1 MLENKMKPP
10 AHKFKHEN
18 KVPVRQQYE
27 TAETNLIRHSH
38 SWKSWDHFCLEL
50 LCHPVTTALVWKG
63 GTDMKRETDS
73 WGDFYLR
80 LLSQAQLLWKY
91 QSTLR
96 HTAVPLIYCTM
107 CCQSSNGN
115 ITATLFKSH
124 IQYLLFSQLQLER
137 NVNKPYKPCRA
148 LILCHCA
155 AGLNLDYVRNT
166 QERVKPA
173 ALKSVLSH
181 LLYSTFNNPPSLK
194 ASAIFTCSNLWYS
207 FILFYYLYLFHPCM
221 QYLHE
226 H

>member
-1 MLENKMKPP
+1 M
-10 AHKFKHEN
+10 
-18 KVPVRQQYE
+18 
-27 TAETNLIRHSH
+27 
-38 SWKSWDHFCLEL
+38 KSWGHFCSEL
-50 LCHPVTTALVWKG
+50 LCHLVTTALVWKG
-63 GTDMKRETDS
+63 GTDTKRETDS

-124 IQYLLFSQLQLER
+124 IQYLLFSRLQLDR
-137 NVNKPYKPCRA
+137 NVNKPYKPSRA
-148 LILCHCA
+148 LTQCHCA

-194 ASAIFTCSNLWYS
+194 PSAIFIFTCFHLWYLVIHS
-207 FILFYYLYLFHPCM
+207 FILFYYLAISVSPMHAAFAWTLGGV
-221 QYLHE
+221 
-226 H
+226 

>member
-1 MLENKMKPP
+1 MCENEMKHPML
-10 AHKFKHEN
+10 KFKHEN
-18 KVPVRQQYE
+18 KVPACQQYE

-38 SWKSWDHFCLEL
+38 SWEIWDHFCSEL
-50 LCHPVTTALVWKG
+50 LCHPVTTALVRKG

-137 NVNKPYKPCRA
+137 NVNKPCKPCGA
-148 LILCHCA
+148 LTPCHCA

-173 ALKSVLSH
+173 ASKSVLSH

-194 ASAIFTCSNLWYS
+194 ALVIFTYSHLCYLVIHS
-207 FILFYYLYLFHPCM
+207 FIIYLNQFHPCI
-221 QYLHE
+221 QY
-226 H
+226 

>member
-1 MLENKMKPP
+1 MKKLGPFLLRAP
-10 AHKFKHEN
+10 
-18 KVPVRQQYE
+18 
-27 TAETNLIRHSH
+27 LSSSH
-38 SWKSWDHFCLEL
+38 NGFG
-50 LCHPVTTALVWKG
+50 VKG

-137 NVNKPYKPCRA
+137 NVNKLYKPCRA
-148 LILCHCA
+148 LTPCHCA
-155 AGLNLDYVRNT
+155 AGLNLDYLRNT

-181 LLYSTFNNPPSLK
+181 LLYSTFNNPPWLK
-194 ASAIFTCSNLWYS
+194 ALSYFYMLSLMVFSHS
-207 FILFYYLYLFHPCM
+207 FILFSYLSLSVSPMHAVLAWTLGEYS
-221 QYLHE
+221 
-226 H
+226 